1 MCIRGTDSPWAAW
14 PQRDLP
20 DGVISPG
27 SIGYDINCGV
37 RLLASDLFAEEVEP
51 FLGDLATA
59 LYANCP
65 SGLGKGGRYRL
76 TEAELE
82 AVLRTGARWCVGRG
96 LATEE
101 DVRHTEESGCLQGAA
116 PARVSQRARD
126 RGRDQLGTLG
136 SGNHFL
142 EVDEVVAV
150 YDEDAAAA
158 FGLRPGQVV
167 VQIHC
172 GSRGLGHQ
180 VCTEYVRSFQD
191 ALQRY
196 GIRVAGPRTGVCAVE
211 HAGG

>member
-1 MCIRGTDSPWAAW
+1 MKLAELERVDTYVWEIPRSYRHDMRVPARIYASKALLEKALTDRSIEQLINATTLPGIVGYAIAMPDVHQGYGFPVGGVAAT
-14 PQRDLP
+14 RLP

-37 RLLASDLFAEEVEP
+37 RLLASDLFAEEAEP

-116 PARVSQRARD
+116 PAA
-126 RGRDQLGTLG
+126 
-136 SGNHFL
+136 
-142 EVDEVVAV
+142 
-150 YDEDAAAA
+150 
-158 FGLRPGQVV
+158 
-167 VQIHC
+167 
-172 GSRGLGHQ
+172 
-180 VCTEYVRSFQD
+180 
-191 ALQRY
+191 
-196 GIRVAGPRTGVCAVE
+196 
-211 HAGG
+211 